1 MFLLCNCSRAYAH
14 PHFEL
19 AKHSLALH
27 FMLFYLSALVPVM
40 YKEASVKARNLKVEV
55 FFMRKTKSGFTE
67 ITPAL
72 EPKH

>member
-40 YKEASVKARNLKVEV
+40 YKEASVKARNLKVEG
-55 FFMRKTKSGFTE
+55 FFYEENKVWV
-67 ITPAL
+67 
-72 EPKH
+72 H